1 MKLLT
6 SEVDAEAEKWDE
18 YAENDI
24 VKKAKAMSSMAYN
37 MYLFTRGDGPLKTT
51 HDLFTQAEFFAEQAN
66 KMYKTVREFSY
77 EVPGS
82 AEKNDLSAT
91 LEKIPI
97 HCQQLQVLVKSPTVG
112 KSATFSKVD
121 SVIQET
127 KNLMNEIAKL
137 VTACFVCATKFE
149 IEFRGATSTRGVLPD
164 DYQQR
169 SSRESTLWRRT
180 PSIRRTAPPPLHA
193 IGTQEGNM
201 LVLFETAAGYAIFK
215 LLDEGK
221 LQKADN
227 IWESFN
233 TPEKA
238 QECLQL
244 VNFKKFKT
252 TSEALESAVDLND
265 GKLNKALKK
274 LLKKSA
280 SDEQLAVGDAK
291 LGKLINEKL
300 ELPCVHNSAVAE
312 LMRSIRSNIDSL
324 LCEHKD
330 ELSAMNLALAHS
342 MGRYKVKFNP
352 EKIDTMIVQAVSLL
366 DDLDKELNN
375 YQMRTR
381 EWYGWHFPELGKII
395 TDHVAYAK
403 VVKAIGMRQN
413 AVKTDLSGILPE
425 ELEEKVKSDAEISMG
440 TDISELD
447 LIHIQELCDQ
457 VIELTDY
464 RAQLSEYLKNRM
476 VALAPN
482 LTVLLGELVGAR
494 LISHAG
500 SLVSLAKYPASTIQ
514 ILGAEKALF
523 RALKTK
529 RDTPKYGLIYHAQLI
544 GQAAT
549 AYKGKMAR
557 KLAAKVSL
565 STRIDALGEEV
576 NAGAEV
582 GIEARAYLENQMRA
596 EQERI
601 AHKGAPGSHKQK
613 GGYQFKSEVHSYDAS
628 ADTTAK
634 TSKKRKFDDEE
645 VEKPKQSKKPKVQEV
660 EEDED
665 SDE

>member
-1 MKLLT
+1 MFTPPSQFSAKEPT
-6 SEVDAEAEKWDE
+6 
-18 YAENDI
+18 
-24 VKKAKAMSSMAYN
+24 KKCD
-37 MYLFTRGDGPLKTT
+37 RP
-51 HDLFTQAEFFAEQAN
+51 
-66 KMYKTVREFSY
+66 
-77 EVPGS
+77 
-82 AEKNDLSAT
+82 NDLR
-91 LEKIPI
+91 
-97 HCQQLQVLVKSPTVG
+97 LVAGSRVEN
-112 KSATFSKVD
+112 SD
-121 SVIQET
+121 
-127 KNLMNEIAKL
+127 
-137 VTACFVCATKFE
+137 FVASLPLAAVAM
-149 IEFRGATSTRGVLPD
+149 EFRSFRGRARYFVAV
-164 DYQQR
+164 
-169 SSRESTLWRRT
+169 SG
-180 PSIRRTAPPPLHA
+180 I
-193 IGTQEGNM
+193 M
-201 LVLFETAAGYAIFK
+201 LVLFETAAGYAVFK
-215 LLDEGK
+215 LLDDAK
-221 LQKADN
+221 LKKADN
-227 IWESFN
+227 IWEEFN

-244 VNFKKFKT
+244 VNFKKFKS

-265 GKLNKALKK
+265 GKLSKTLKK

-280 SDEQLAVGDAK
+280 GDEELAVGDAK

-300 ELPCVHNSAVAE
+300 EVPCVHNSAIAE
-312 LMRSIRSNIDSL
+312 LMRSIRSNIGSL
-324 LCEHKD
+324 LAEHK
-330 ELSAMNLALAHS
+330 EEMNAMNLALAHS

-375 YQMRTR
+375 YQMRAR

-403 VVKAIGMRQN
+403 VIKTIGMRQN
-413 AVKTDLSGILPE
+413 AVDTDLSAVLPE
-425 ELEEKVKSDAEISMG
+425 DLEAKVKSDAEISMG

-447 LIHIQELCDQ
+447 LLHIQQLCDQ

-500 SLVSLAKYPASTIQ
+500 SLVSLAKYPASTVQ

-565 STRIDALGEEV
+565 ATRIDALGEDS

-582 GIEARAYLENQMRA
+582 GIEARAYLENQMRS

-613 GGYQFKSEVHSYDAS
+613 GSYQFKSEVHSYDAS

-634 TSKKRKFDDEE
+634 KSKKRKFDDDEEEKPKKKTKVEE
-645 VEKPKQSKKPKVQEV
+645 VEE
-660 EEDED
+660 ED